1 MMHTKQ
7 SKLSEFIKERRSA
20 LLHFIH
26 SKASGVEAEDL
37 LQDVL
42 TGVISSDDSES
53 IEEISGY
60 LYRSIRNR
68 IVDLFRKESRRSATA
83 EIDYDNLSNA
93 LVDNSYEGIEEALER
108 KDLREAIFAAVD
120 ELQPAERAVW
130 IATELEG
137 RSFAE
142 LSETWDE
149 PIGTL
154 LSRKSRAN
162 SKLRNKLVEYKPY
175 VSTNNSMEELNEIS

>member
-1 MMHTKQ
+1 MHTKQ
-7 SKLSEFIKERRSA
+7 SKLSAFIRERRSA

-26 SKASGVEAEDL
+26 SQAAGIEAEDL

-42 TGVISSDDSES
+42 TGVLSTEGSEP

-68 IVDLFRKESRRSATA
+68 IVDLFRKESRTSQTSRV
-83 EIDYDNLSNA
+83 DYDDLSNELA
-93 LVDNSYEGIEEALER
+93 DYSYEGIDEALER
-108 KDLREAIFAAVD
+108 KDLSEAIFAAVD

-142 LSETWDE
+142 LSEIWEE

-162 SKLRNKLVEYKPY
+162 GKLRIKLKEYQSY
-175 VSTNNSMEELNEIS
+175 VSDQIKKTKES